1 MWVYVCITQERR
13 EQQLVQAKDRELAQA
28 QQQLR
33 QQVSCVCVCKR
44 MCVCVHIV
52 YSVSLS

>member
-1 MWVYVCITQERR
+1 MTEKEETIRR

-33 QQVSCVCVCKR
+33 QQVSVCVCVC
-44 MCVCVHIV
+44 VCVFCQTF
-52 YSVSLS
+52 S